1 MLVVIFSVELILLLE
16 SNATLDDNPLIVK
29 EL

>member
-16 SNATLDDNPLIVK
+16 SNAKLDDNPLIVK